1 MNRKSL
7 YYLFKDTFEK
17 WSEDKASR
25 LAAAL
30 AYYTVFS
37 LPPLLILVIAFAGV
51 FLGEEAAR
59 GEVVS
64 QLRQFIGNDGANL
77 IESIIAS
84 ASQSGIGSNLTASL
98 ISIGV
103 LIFGATAVLIQLQD
117 ALNTMWGVTPKP
129 GNNLRHFIINRVLSF
144 GMVLGIAF
152 LLLVSL
158 VLSAMLAFLGKL
170 FVDVLPSAE
179 AITAGVD
186 ITLSFSV
193 TTLLFALMF
202 KFLPD
207 AKIAWG
213 DVFIGAVI
221 TALLFAIGKFLIGL
235 YLGKS
240 AFGSTYGAAGSLVVL
255 LAWIY
260 YSAQIL
266 FFGAEFTQVYA
277 RRFGSKII
285 PADYAVSVAELQRAR
300 QVASRP
306 KP

>member
-1 MNRKSL
+1 MNRKSI
-7 YYLFKDTFEK
+7 YYLLKDTFQQ

-37 LPPLLILVIAFAGV
+37 LPPLLILVIAVAGT

-64 QLRQFIGNDGANL
+64 QLRQFIGSDGAEL
-77 IESIIAS
+77 IETIITG
-84 ASQSGIGSNLTASL
+84 ASQSGKGASFSASM

-103 LIFGATAVLIQLQD
+103 LIFGATAVVIQLQD
-117 ALNTMWGVTPKP
+117 ALNTIWEVTPKP
-129 GNNLRHFIINRVLSF
+129 GHDLRNFIFNRILSF
-144 GMVLGIAF
+144 GMVLGVAF

-158 VLSAMLAFLGKL
+158 VLSAMLALL
-170 FVDVLPSAE
+170 SNMFVDVLPSAE
-179 AITAGVD
+179 AIASLLD
-186 ITLSFSV
+186 LSLSFLV
-193 TTLLFALMF
+193 ATLLFALMF

-213 DVFIGAVI
+213 DVFIGALI
-221 TALLFAIGKFLIGL
+221 TALLFSIGKWAIGL

-240 AFGSTYGAAGSLVVL
+240 TFGSTYGAAGSLVVL

-277 RRFGSKII
+277 RRFGSKIE
-285 PADYAVSVAELQRAR
+285 PADYAVSVTERERAQQGIPR
-300 QVASRP
+300 H
-306 KP
+306 

>member
-1 MNRKSL
+1 MNRKSIF
-7 YYLFKDTFEK
+7 YLFKDTFEQ

-37 LPPLLILVIAFAGV
+37 LPPLLILVIAFAGF

-64 QLRQFIGNDGANL
+64 QLRQFIGSDGAKL
-77 IESIIAS
+77 IETIITG
-84 ASQSGIGSNLTASL
+84 ASQASTGSSITASL
-98 ISIGV
+98 ISLGV

-117 ALNTMWGVTPKP
+117 ALNTVWEVTPRP
-129 GNNLRHFIINRVLSF
+129 GNNIRHFIFNRVLSF

-158 VLSAMLAFLGKL
+158 VLSAMLALLGKL
-170 FVDVLPSAE
+170 FVDVLPGAE
-179 AITAGVD
+179 AITSLIDVS
-186 ITLSFSV
+186 LSFVV

-213 DVFIGAVI
+213 DVFIGAII
-221 TALLFAIGKFLIGL
+221 TALLFAVGKWLIGL
-235 YLGKS
+235 YLGRS
-240 AFGSTYGAAGSLVVL
+240 AFSSTFGAAGSLVVL

-285 PADYAVSVAELQRAR
+285 PADYAVSVTEQQRE
-300 QVASRP
+300 QQGIPHS
-306 KP
+306 

>member
-1 MNRKSL
+1 MNRKSI
-7 YYLFKDTFEK
+7 YYLFKDTFQQ

-37 LPPLLILVIAFAGV
+37 LPPLLILVIAVAGT

-59 GEVVS
+59 GEVVT
-64 QLRQFIGNDGANL
+64 QLRQFIGSDGAEL
-77 IESIIAS
+77 IETIITG
-84 ASQSGIGSNLTASL
+84 ASQSDDGTSLAASL
-98 ISIGV
+98 VSIGV
-103 LIFGATAVLIQLQD
+103 LIFGATAVVIQLQD
-117 ALNTMWGVTPKP
+117 ALNTIWEVTPKP
-129 GNNLRHFIINRVLSF
+129 GHDLRNFIFNRILSF
-144 GMVLGIAF
+144 GMVLGVAF

-158 VLSAMLAFLGKL
+158 VLSAMLALLSKI

-179 AITAGVD
+179 VIASALD
-186 ITLSFSV
+186 LSLSFLV
-193 TTLLFALMF
+193 ATMLFALMF

-213 DVFIGAVI
+213 DVVIGALI
-221 TALLFAIGKFLIGL
+221 TALLFSIGKWLIGL
-235 YLGKS
+235 YIGKS
-240 AFGSTYGAAGSLVVL
+240 TFGSTYGAAGSLVVL

-277 RRFGSKII
+277 RRFGSKIV
-285 PADYAVSVAELQRAR
+285 PADYAVSVTERERTQQGIPRH
-300 QVASRP
+300 
-306 KP
+306 